1 MRRGRLIVLE
11 DIFDSV
17 QYAPC
22 SGAEDRSAQTNQ
34 IGWLRTQLAK
44 ARAEHEQVWFIGH
57 IPPGMDVYA
66 SFAKYVFRPH
76 EVCSAKPP
84 PFLANTELAD
94 ALLDYADVVRLAIFG
109 HTHMDEIRLLH
120 RDSSANGQAADIAVK
135 LVPSI
140 TPYFG
145 NHPAFMV
152 ADIDPHSLVLKD
164 WQTYVSPGPNGST
177 PPWTLAYRF
186 STAYHLPEFSAAT
199 VQQLADEF
207 AADRNG
213 RDTRASAY
221 RQHFYPGD
229 VGLYALGLAQLWP
242 AYACSV
248 REHDPAA
255 FHECLCPAPK

>member
-1 MRRGRLIVLE
+1 
-11 DIFDSV
+11 
-17 QYAPC
+17 
-22 SGAEDRSAQTNQ
+22 
-34 IGWLRTQLAK
+34 
-44 ARAEHEQVWFIGH
+44 
-57 IPPGMDVYA
+57 MDVYA
-66 SFAKYVFRPH
+66 SFAKFVFRPGA
-76 EVCSAKPP
+76 VCSAKPP
-84 PFLANTELAD
+84 PFLANEDLAD

-120 RDSSANGQAADIAVK
+120 RDARPNEASAAVPLK
-135 LVPSI
+135 LIPSI

-152 ADIDPHSLVLKD
+152 ADIDPHSLALKD

-186 STAYHLPEFSAAT
+186 STAYHLPEFSAST
-199 VQQLADEF
+199 VQQLADDF
-207 AADRNG
+207 TADHTG
-213 RDTRASAY
+213 RAEPASAY

-248 REHDPAA
+248 REFDPAA
-255 FHECLCPAPK
+255 FHACLCPEK